1 MAKKAGI
8 TLKLEGFEELLQDIE
23 AAGRSMDSAVE
34 SCIKQSAKTVDTELR
49 AQLSKASQ
57 SGLALRMPQP
67 KVEKEANT
75 VSAFVGFEKGTYNP
89 NNLSDG
95 YKALFLN
102 YGTPHRSKHGHEKAR
117 NFISKAKK
125 KATPKIKREQEATLK
140 KILERLEP

>member
-1 MAKKAGI
+1 MGKKAGI

-34 SCIKQSAKTVDTELR
+34 SCIKQSAKAVDTELR

-57 SGLALRMPQP
+57 SGLASRMPQP

-125 KATPKIKREQEATLK
+125 KATPKIKKEQEATLK

>member
-1 MAKKAGI
+1 MGKKAGI

-57 SGLALRMPQP
+57 SGLASRMPQP

-125 KATPKIKREQEATLK
+125 KATPKIKKEQEATLK